1 MFKLQDWNHLR
12 FRPNVVVEN
21 CRPFEEDTWKRI
33 RLAQPRFARYVFKVF
48 ALIALTLQAPLMCVL
63 QNWW

>member
-1 MFKLQDWNHLR
+1 MFELQDWDPRR

-33 RLAQPRFARYVFKVF
+33 RFAQPRFTRRVFKVC
-48 ALIALTLQAPLMCVL
+48 ALTLQAPLTCVL
-63 QNWW
+63 QNWR